1 MLWVS
6 VRSRFDACY
15 YIACIN
21 VARLI
26 IAPALLKNR
35 GCFFF
40 LLKNSITTASQLDNI
55 KMICYN
61 CYIEAT
67 HKCAFS
73 NILYRQNDDCNLAF
87 DIFD

>member
-1 MLWVS
+1 MLRVS
-6 VRSRFDACY
+6 VRSGFDACY

-26 IAPALLKNR
+26 IAPVLLKNR
-35 GCFFF
+35 GYFFA
-40 LLKNSITTASQLDNI
+40 KNSIITASQLDNI

-61 CYIEAT
+61 CYIETT

-73 NILYRQNDDCNLAF
+73 NILYR
-87 DIFD
+87 

>member
-1 MLWVS
+1 MLRVS
-6 VRSRFDACY
+6 VRSGFDACY

-26 IAPALLKNR
+26 IVPVLFA
-35 GCFFF
+35 
-40 LLKNSITTASQLDNI
+40 KNSIITASQLDNI

-61 CYIEAT
+61 CYIETT